1 MRRIWS
7 PTSENFLTRVS
18 RAVLLETIEAT
29 LGADEARRSMGAK
42 KGELV
47 AFLHGA
53 FNEDAERRRW
63 DDATR
68 QRLDFWT
75 PPPMRHDG
83 VGGPVANATDPTAT
97 KAEPAA
103 PEDAGADAD
112 PAIAAE

>member
-1 MRRIWS
+1 
-7 PTSENFLTRVS
+7 
-18 RAVLLETIEAT
+18 VLLETIEAT

-83 VGGPVANATDPTAT
+83 VGGAVATATDPTAT
-97 KAEPAA
+97 TAEPAA
-103 PEDAGADAD
+103 AEDAGADAD